1 MEYAQ
6 LGVWGNIPWKYEL
19 NPFSG
24 LGGDM
29 KTSFD
34 NETKTDGQM
43 DKHTDKRTNERTT
56 EQKLED
62 KYKNT
67 FLHTKI

>member
-24 LGGDM
+24 LGGDVLI
-29 KTSFD
+29 SFD
-34 NETKTDGQM
+34 NKTA
-43 DKHTDKRTNERTT
+43 TDKRTDGLT
-56 EQKLED
+56 EIRGVIEITR
-62 KYKNT
+62 YAG
-67 FLHTKI
+67 I

>member
-19 NPFSG
+19 NPLSG
-24 LGGDM
+24 LGGDV

-34 NETKTDGQM
+34 NETKTDGR
-43 DKHTDKRTNERTT
+43 TDGWTH
-56 EQKLED
+56 EQK
-62 KYKNT
+62 
-67 FLHTKI
+67 

>member
-24 LGGDM
+24 LGRDVR
-29 KTSFD
+29 TSLD
-34 NETKTDGQM
+34 NKIMTDEQTDGR
-43 DKHTDKRTNERTT
+43 TD
-56 EQKLED
+56 EQTD
-62 KYKNT
+62 NN
-67 FLHTKI
+67 

>member
-24 LGGDM
+24 LGGDV

-34 NETKTDGQM
+34 NETDKWTDEQM
-43 DKHTDKRTNERTT
+43 DEL
-56 EQKLED
+56 KLEE
-62 KYKNT
+62 
-67 FLHTKI
+67 L